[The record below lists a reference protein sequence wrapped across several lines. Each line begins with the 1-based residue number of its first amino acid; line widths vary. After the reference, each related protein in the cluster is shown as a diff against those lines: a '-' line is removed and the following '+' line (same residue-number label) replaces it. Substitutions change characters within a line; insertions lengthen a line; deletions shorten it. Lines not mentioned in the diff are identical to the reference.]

1 MHCPFGLSI
10 HGGFI
15 FFPFKHRYGHSVD
28 RQMFPMD
35 LGPLQ
40 NIPHTGA
47 QGEQCLYHTVKFS
60 KVHFDLW
67 DSVFVLAQPFIRSP
81 NKIFQDHSE

>member
-15 FFPFKHRYGHSVD
+15 FFPFKHRYRHSVD
-28 RQMFPMD
+28 RQMLPMH
-35 LGPLQ
+35 LGPSQ

-47 QGEQCLYHTVKFS
+47 QGEQSLSHCQVFQSSFLFMGQCFCSSTTFHKVS
-60 KVHFDLW
+60 K
-67 DSVFVLAQPFIRSP
+67 
-81 NKIFQDHSE
+81 

>member
-35 LGPLQ
+35 LGPLR
-40 NIPHTGA
+40 IFHT
-47 QGEQCLYHTVKFS
+47 QELKES
-60 KVHFDLW
+60 
-67 DSVFVLAQPFIRSP
+67 SVFITLSSFPKFIS
-81 NKIFQDHSE
+81 IYGTVFLF